1 MASVDDR
8 SRRRVRQRPDD
19 KRERAPSG
27 APQRIRIVGGRWKR
41 TPLPVPDVP
50 GLRPTPDRVRETLFN
65 WLGATVE
72 GATVLDL
79 FAGTGALGFE
89 AASRGAQRVTMVEAD
104 PVAWRSLCRIRE
116 RLHCEHQV
124 EIVRA
129 DAHRWLATAAERGL
143 RFDLIL
149 LDPPFGRGWIAAVMA
164 QIRWL
169 IAAGGRVYV
178 EAESPWPVTPS
189 QLTGPPGHQASA
201 LPGRA
206 AGYASGEKALVDQR
220 FAVAD
225 WQVVRAARAG
235 QVHYHLLEPA
245 PPSGADHEDD
255 ARWSLPF
262 TPEPSTR

>member
-8 SRRRVRQRPDD
+8 SRRRLRQRADD
-19 KRERAPSG
+19 KRERRPPS
-27 APQRIRIVGGRWKR
+27 APQRVRIVGGRWKR

-65 WLGATVE
+65 WLGASVE

-104 PVAWRSLCRIRE
+104 PIAWRSLLRVRE
-116 RLHCEHQV
+116 RLHGEQV
-124 EIVRA
+124 EIVRD
-129 DAHRWLATAAERGL
+129 DAHRWLEKAAASGL

-164 QIRWL
+164 RIRPL
-169 IAAGGRVYV
+169 VAAAGRVYV
-178 EAESPWPVTPS
+178 EAEAPWPATPY
-189 QLTGPPGHQASA
+189 LLPGSSGRPAPAQS
-201 LPGRA
+201 GRA
-206 AGYASGEKALVDQR
+206 ASHAPGDGTLVGEHLAI
-220 FAVAD
+220 AD
-225 WQVVRAARAG
+225 WQVIRAARAG

-245 PPSGADHEDD
+245 QLAGANHEDD

-262 TPEPSTR
+262 IPEPSTR